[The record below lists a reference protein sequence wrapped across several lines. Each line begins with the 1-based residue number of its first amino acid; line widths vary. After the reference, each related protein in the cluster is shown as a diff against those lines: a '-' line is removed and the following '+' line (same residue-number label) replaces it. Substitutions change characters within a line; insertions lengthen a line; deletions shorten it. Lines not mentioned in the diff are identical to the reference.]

1 MFQLGDIFKIGFSC
15 MNQQPSLEEKLSN
28 QNLPLEDFL
37 KDDEA
42 VSTAKFM
49 GKNAKKYLNSEKIKQ
64 LIKLITEEPKED
76 DQLHGHKYPYVAYEI
91 LKLDC
96 PFISKRFVLNEQ
108 EYHDEY
114 PGTLDNESDDWGL
127 DLDIENENNEIEKDF
142 KKNKIEF
149 DKIYAKIKED
159 FRNLKNS
166 VNSDKE
172 VIRYKDDDYKDEYK
186 YENDGENYEE
196 GNEEYEE
203 NKEDNVIDN
212 DKEYNK
218 ENLKDNN
225 KDKEIEINNNKD
237 ETNLKN
243 ENISENKEHDECN
256 KKDEKQEKEI

>member
-108 EYHDEY
+108 EYHAEY
-114 PGTLDNESDDWGL
+114 PVLL
-127 DLDIENENNEIEKDF
+127 CF
-142 KKNKIEF
+142 
-149 DKIYAKIKED
+149 
-159 FRNLKNS
+159 
-166 VNSDKE
+166 
-172 VIRYKDDDYKDEYK
+172 
-186 YENDGENYEE
+186 
-196 GNEEYEE
+196 
-203 NKEDNVIDN
+203 
-212 DKEYNK
+212 
-218 ENLKDNN
+218 
-225 KDKEIEINNNKD
+225 
-237 ETNLKN
+237 
-243 ENISENKEHDECN
+243 HH
-256 KKDEKQEKEI
+256 